1 MFFMLLL
8 TYQLGKRLA
17 VRRRRLFK
25 AARNS
30 RKEGAKLFSWR
41 YNVPLWNS
49 GVYFYFDQACMFLHT
64 TYPVAVIMLHFP
76 RSHIN
81 EK

>member
-8 TYQLGKRLA
+8 TNQLGKRLA
-17 VRRRRLFK
+17 VRRRRLLK
-25 AARNS
+25 AARDS

-41 YNVPLWNS
+41 YKLSALNP
-49 GVYFYFDQACMFLHT
+49 GVYFYFGQACMFLHT

-76 RSHIN
+76 RLHIN

>member
-8 TYQLGKRLA
+8 MNQLGKRLA
-17 VRRRRLFK
+17 VRRRRLLK
-25 AARNS
+25 AARDS

-41 YNVPLWNS
+41 YNLSLLNA
-49 GVYFYFDQACMFLHT
+49 GMYFHFGQACMFLHT
-64 TYPVAVIMLHFP
+64 TYPVAVIMLRFP
-76 RSHIN
+76 HLHIY